1 MEHTNDTNDR
11 REDTAVNRADD
22 GWTKSELE
30 RVDLGDCR
38 LERRLRFVAEDL
50 SRQPEY
56 PINVASNDAAST
68 KAAYRLFANER
79 VTAEKIL
86 SCHQKKTLSRMQH
99 ESVVL
104 AIQDTSYL
112 NFTNHKKTRGLG
124 PIGDSSAILQG
135 LILHSTFAVTPRGLP
150 LGVLSHD
157 CWARDGFLNSDE
169 TSADRPLVEKESFKW
184 IKALRE
190 VTNLPT
196 EQATTVVHVADRECD
211 IYEFLR
217 EAHGIN
223 AKYLIR
229 ACQDRCL
236 ESSEYAHVQ
245 EYLKSLQPQALIELD
260 VPTQKRKATLEVR
273 FSSITLKAPGRIT
286 KIERLPI
293 NCWVVQVSEPNPPP
307 GSEPLSWTL
316 LTNLPVTTVEQALE
330 KISWYR
336 RRWAIEEFH
345 KILKSGC
352 AVEDCRLQT
361 AERLKR
367 YVALFCLIAWRIF
380 WMVHISRADPAAP
393 AELVLTNTEIMTI
406 CTLERFSDKKLSP
419 HRMTVRQAILAIA
432 ALGGH
437 LARRLDP
444 PPGCTALW
452 RGWQRLAS
460 MTELYESMANKC
472 G

>member
-1 MEHTNDTNDR
+1 MEDTNDR
-11 REDTAVNRADD
+11 KEAREVHRADD

-30 RVDLGDCR
+30 KVDLGDCR
-38 LERRLRFVAEDL
+38 LERRLRSVAEDL

-56 PINVASNDAAST
+56 PINVASTDAAAT
-68 KAAYRLFANER
+68 KAAYRLFDNER
-79 VTAEKIL
+79 VTADKIL
-86 SCHQKKTLSRMQH
+86 SCHRKKTLSRMQH

-104 AIQDTSYL
+104 AIQDTSYF
-112 NFTNHKKTRGLG
+112 NFTKHKKTKGLG
-124 PIGDSSAILQG
+124 PIGDSSAAVQG
-135 LILHSTFAVTPRGLP
+135 LILHSTFAVTPSGVP
-150 LGVLSHD
+150 LGVLSQD
-157 CWARDGFLNSDE
+157 CWAREGFINSDV
-169 TSADRPLVEKESFKW
+169 SADRPFVEKESFKW
-184 IKALRE
+184 VKALRE
-190 VTNLPT
+190 VTSLPT
-196 EQATTVVHVADRECD
+196 AKTTTVVHVADRECD
-211 IYEFLR
+211 LYEFLR

-236 ESSEYAHVQ
+236 ESTEYEHIQ
-245 EYLKSLQPQALIELD
+245 EYLKNLQPQALIEID

-273 FSSITLKAPGRIT
+273 FSSITIKAPSRIA
-286 KIERLPI
+286 KVERLPVD
-293 NCWVVQVSEPNPPP
+293 CWVVHISEPNPPP
-307 GSEPLSWTL
+307 GFEPLSWTL
-316 LTNLPVTTVEQALE
+316 LTNMPVTTVEQALL

-367 YVALFCLIAWRIF
+367 YIALFCLIAWRIF
-380 WMVHISRADPAAP
+380 WMVHISRADPSAP
-393 AELVLTNTEIMTI
+393 AQVVLTNTEIMTI
-406 CTLERFSDKKLSP
+406 CSLERFSDKKLSP

-437 LARRLDP
+437 LARKLDP

-460 MTELYESMANKC
+460 MTELYESIAKRC

>member
-1 MEHTNDTNDR
+1 MEDTNVR
-11 REDTAVNRADD
+11 KETREAHGADD

-30 RVDLGDCR
+30 KVNLGDCR
-38 LERRLRFVAEDL
+38 LERRLRSVAEDL
-50 SRQPEY
+50 SKQPEY

-68 KAAYRLFANER
+68 KAAYRLFDNER
-79 VTAEKIL
+79 VTADKIL
-86 SCHQKKTLSRMQH
+86 SCHRKKTLSRMQH
-99 ESVVL
+99 ELVVL
-104 AIQDTSYL
+104 AIQDTSYF

-135 LILHSTFAVTPRGLP
+135 LILHSTFAVTPSGLP

-157 CWARDGFLNSDE
+157 CWAREGFCDSE
-169 TSADRPLVEKESFKW
+169 ESYADRPIVEKESFKW

-190 VTNLPT
+190 VTSLPT
-196 EQATTVVHVADRECD
+196 EKTTTVVHVADRECD

-229 ACQDRCL
+229 ACQDRRL
-236 ESSEYAHVQ
+236 ESSESAHIQ
-245 EYLKSLQPQALIELD
+245 EHLKTLQPQALIELD
-260 VPTQKRKATLEVR
+260 VPTQKRQATLEVR
-273 FSSITLKAPGRIT
+273 FSSITLKAPSRIA
-286 KIERLPI
+286 KVERLPVD
-293 NCWVVQVSEPNPPP
+293 CWVVHVSEPSPAP
-307 GSEPLSWTL
+307 GFEPLSWTL
-316 LTNLPVTTVEQALE
+316 LTNIAVTTVDEALL

-367 YVALFCLIAWRIF
+367 YIALFCLIAWRIF
-380 WMVHISRADPAAP
+380 WMVHISRADPSAP

-406 CTLERFSDKKLSP
+406 CSLARFSDKKISP

-432 ALGGH
+432 ELGGH

-460 MTELYESMANKC
+460 MTELYESMVNKC